1 MRIDSVCVLGGG
13 GFVGW
18 HLVTRLNNMGK
29 HVRVIT
35 RRRERHKQLLVLPF
49 VEVVEGDVHDPATLE
64 RLLADRDAVVNL
76 VGILNERGHRGEGFR
91 HVHVDLSKKVLDA
104 CKKSGVKRLLH
115 MSALGADQGSAPSHY
130 LRTKGEAENH
140 VHTFGQP
147 EVAVTSFRPSVI
159 FGRDDGL
166 FNRFAALLKIAP
178 VLPLACPNARFA
190 PVYVGDVAERMGDAL
205 EDRSTF
211 GKRYNLCGPEVWTLR
226 EIVGY
231 IQRLKGWHRL
241 VVPLPAGALAGEP
254 AGIRAGQAV
263 LARQLRFAPGRQRVP
278 GGRDLPDTDRGG
290 RSALH
295 RRRKPTETLPDA
307 AARGPP
313 GPQGQCPLTTGGPP
327 ALPG

>member
-64 RLLADRDAVVNL
+64 RLFADRDAVVNL
-76 VGILNERGHRGEGFR
+76 VGILNEKGHRGEGFR
-91 HVHVDLSKKVLDA
+91 DVHVDLSKKVLDA
-104 CKKSGVKRLLH
+104 CKKTGVKRLLH
-115 MSALGADQGSAPSHY
+115 MSALGADQGSGPSHY

-140 VHTFGQP
+140 VHTFGPP

-166 FNRFAALLKIAP
+166 FNRFAALLKISP

-205 EDRSTF
+205 EDRTTF
-211 GKRYNLCGPEVWTLR
+211 GQRYNLCGPEVWTLR
-226 EIVGY
+226 RIVDY
-231 IQRLKGWHRL
+231 TRRLKGLHRL
-241 VVPLPAGALAGEP
+241 IVPLPD
-254 AGIRAGQAV
+254 R
-263 LARQLRFAPGRQRVP
+263 LARMQANVLEFVP
-278 GGRDLPDTDRGG
+278 GKPFSRDNYASLRVDSVCPEGATCATPIEAVVPHYIGDENRQTRYQ
-290 RSALH
+290 AL
-295 RRRKPTETLPDA
+295 RR
-307 AARGPP
+307 AARRGHRDS
-313 GPQGQCPLTTGGPP
+313 
-327 ALPG
+327 AH